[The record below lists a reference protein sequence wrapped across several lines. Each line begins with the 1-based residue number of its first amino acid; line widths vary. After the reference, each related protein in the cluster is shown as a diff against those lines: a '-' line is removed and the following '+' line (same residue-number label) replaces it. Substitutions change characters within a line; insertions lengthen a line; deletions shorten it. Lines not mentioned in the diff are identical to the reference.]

1 MRIAVTVWNDRISP
15 LMDTARQYWLVESDT
30 PSEVR
35 ALRTE
40 VFFEDECYL
49 YRRCLRLRALGVDVV
64 ICGAISR
71 DFSTLLQ
78 KTEIEVIDGISGPA
92 EEVLQAYL
100 DGRLSEGKYHLPGRK
115 GSSRDGS
122 SFSQP

>member
-15 LMDTARQYWLVESDT
+15 LMDTARQYWVVETDT
-30 PSEVR
+30 PPEARV
-35 ALRTE
+35 LRTE

-49 YRRCLRLRALGVDVV
+49 HRRCLRLRALGVDVV

-78 KTEIEVIDGISGPA
+78 KADIEVIDGISGPA
-92 EEVLQAYL
+92 EEVLQAYI
-100 DGRLSEGKYHLPGRK
+100 DDRLSEGKYHLPGRK
-115 GSSRDGS
+115 GSPRGGA
-122 SFSQP
+122 SFPKP